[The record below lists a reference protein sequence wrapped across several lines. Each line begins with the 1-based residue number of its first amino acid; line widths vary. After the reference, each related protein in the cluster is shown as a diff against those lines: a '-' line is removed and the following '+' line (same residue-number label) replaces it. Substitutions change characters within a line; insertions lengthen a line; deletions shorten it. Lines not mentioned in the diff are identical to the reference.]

1 MELSDELLEQIG
13 AYLSGQ
19 LSVAEKDQFETRLQ
33 QDPILQQEVALQREL
48 KVGLSFLSQK
58 ERFRQL
64 HTDLSKRGLLTDI
77 DRQTELQSTRP
88 ELPITAPKTVPLPS
102 SRPIFRYGLASWA
115 MAASLVLLLGIGWVL
130 YRNQTEK
137 RQTLAQNERHFNDFF
152 STNLKPTPGI
162 ATDPDRLAASPDNN
176 TSVQDS
182 VRLRSAVD
190 GMKGEG
196 LQPVINELTILST
209 GRPGHWTASAQWYL
223 ALALLK
229 NNQPTEARSRLQII
243 AQLNGHPYQQEAQ
256 RLLNQL
262 TSPVPP
268 SQP

>member
-33 QDPILQQEVALQREL
+33 QDPVLQQEVTLQREL
-48 KVGLSFLSQK
+48 KAGLSFLAQK

-64 HTDLSKRGLLTDI
+64 HTDLDKRGLLTETDNRI
-77 DRQTELQSTRP
+77 DPQP
-88 ELPITAPKTVPLPS
+88 VPALPATAAEIVPLPAN
-102 SRPIFRYGLASWA
+102 RPIFRYGLAKWA

-130 YRNQTEK
+130 YRNQMEK

-152 STNLKPTPGI
+152 SDELIPAPGI
-162 ATDPDRLAASPDNN
+162 ATDPDRLAASPDKNE
-176 TSVQDS
+176 SVQDS
-182 VRLRSAVD
+182 VRLRLVVD
-190 GMKGEG
+190 GMKGEE
-196 LQPVINELTILST
+196 LQPAINELTILST
-209 GRPGHWTASAQWYL
+209 GKPGHWTASAQWYL
-223 ALALLK
+223 ALALLR
-229 NNQPTEARSRLQII
+229 NNQSMEARSRLQTI

-262 TSPVPP
+262 TSSVPP